1 MKRYIRFS
9 AICMFTWATL
19 STGFGKGEVNVPSIE
34 TWTSQMSQHEGFF
47 TYYWDRMRGKIWLEI
62 PSERADFLYVDY
74 LSAGLG
80 SNPVGLDR
88 GRPGGNRI
96 VSFERVGPKVLL
108 VESNLRFRALSEDP
122 LERRAVE
129 DSFPTSVLW
138 GTKVVAESED
148 RFLVDWT
155 EFLLRD
161 VHGVI
166 QTLKRTEQGD
176 YKLDSSRCAVH
187 LPGTEAFPANTEF
200 ESVLTF
206 VGDSPGKLV
215 SEMSPDPS
223 AVTLRQHHSFVQ
235 LPDDGFQPRTFDPRS
250 GAIAMT
256 FFDYASRLDEPL
268 AKQYILRHRLQKR
281 DPSAALSEPIEPIVY
296 YVDPGAPEPVRSALI
311 EGASWWNEAF
321 EAAGFKNS
329 FRVEL
334 LPAGASLLDA
344 RYNVIQ
350 WVHRS
355 TRGWSYGS
363 SIIDPRTGEI
373 IKGHVSLGSLRVRQD
388 RLIFEG
394 LQPPYPASS
403 CQAENPAGAAALA
416 ALDDNAD
423 PVEVALARIR
433 QLSAHEVGHT
443 LGFSHNF
450 AASTFGRASVMD
462 YPAPLVKITA
472 SGALDL
478 SEAYDTGIGEWDKVS
493 VRYSY
498 SEHPSGSDEAQ
509 ALTAIIMDALESGMY
524 FMSDPDAR
532 PPGGAH
538 PFAHLWDNGADPVE
552 QLDHIM
558 RVRRIALQQLGAE
571 SVREGEPLANLKA
584 VFVPIYLFHR
594 YQVNATAKL
603 VGGVNYRYSLR
614 GDGQPLQERVPP
626 EIQRRALDSLLKAL
640 EPAELVIPE
649 ALLPRL
655 LPDPNGS
662 QGLHEQMPG
671 YTGVIFDPQGAVEVA
686 ADLVVGMILEPERA
700 ARLAQL
706 DGTGSYSNLADT
718 IEALLGASWY
728 SEVAYEPALATARRS
743 VETVVLDR
751 LIRLAESREAFAE
764 VRATVLKKLTELKE
778 YLSDYSAGESDQD
791 QMYGDWARAE
801 IDRFL
806 GRPFSKPAS
815 RYDMKPP
822 PGSPIGDSN

>member
-1 MKRYIRFS
+1 MRRYFRFS
-9 AICMFTWATL
+9 AICIVAWATL
-19 STGFGKGEVNVPSIE
+19 GTAFGKEAEVPSIE
-34 TWTSQMSQHEGFF
+34 TWTSQMSRHEGFF
-47 TYYWDRMRGKIWLEI
+47 TYYWDRTRGKIWLEI
-62 PSERADFLYVDY
+62 PSERGDFLYVDY
-74 LSAGLG
+74 LGAGLG
-80 SNPVGLDR
+80 SNLVGLDR

-108 VESNLRFRALSEDP
+108 VESNLRYRALSEDP
-122 LERRAVE
+122 LERGAVE
-129 DSFPTSVLW
+129 DSFPRSVLW
-138 GTKVVAESED
+138 GTKVVAESEE

-155 EFLLRD
+155 EFLLSD

-166 QTLKRTEQGD
+166 QTLKSTEQGD
-176 YKLDSSRCAVH
+176 YELDNSRCAVY
-187 LPGTEAFPANTEF
+187 LPGTEAFPENTEF
-200 ESVLTF
+200 ESTLTF
-206 VGDSPGKLV
+206 VGNSPGRIV

-223 AVTLRQHHSFVQ
+223 AVTLREHHSFVQ
-235 LPDDGFQPRTFDPRS
+235 LPAEGFQPRKFDPRS

-281 DPSAALSEPIEPIVY
+281 DPSATLSEPIEPIVY

-321 EAAGFKNS
+321 EAAGFKDS
-329 FRVEL
+329 FRVEI
-334 LPAGASLLDA
+334 LPAGASPLDV

-403 CQAENPAGAAALA
+403 CQAENSAGAEALT
-416 ALDDNAD
+416 ALDDTVD
-423 PVEVALARIR
+423 PIQVALARIR

-472 SGALDL
+472 SGELDL
-478 SEAYDTGIGEWDKVS
+478 SEAYTTGIGEWDKVS

-498 SEHPSGSDEAQ
+498 SEHPPDSDEAQ
-509 ALTAIIMDALESGMY
+509 ALNAIISDALESGMY

-532 PPGGAH
+532 PRGGAH

-558 RVRRIALQQLGAE
+558 RVRRIALQRLGAE
-571 SVREGEPLANLKA
+571 AVKEGEPLANLKA
-584 VFVPIYLFHR
+584 AFVPVYLFHR
-594 YQVNATAKL
+594 YQVEATAKL
-603 VGGVNYRYSLR
+603 LGGVDYRYNLR
-614 GDGQPLQERVPP
+614 GDGQPLQKRVPP
-626 EIQRRALDSLLKAL
+626 EIQRKALDSLLKAL
-640 EPAELVIPE
+640 EPAELIIPE
-649 ALLPRL
+649 ALLPL
-655 LPDPNGS
+655 LVPDPNGS
-662 QGLHEQMPG
+662 QGLNEQMPG

-686 ADLVVGMILEPERA
+686 ADLVVSMILQPERA
-700 ARLAQL
+700 ARLTHL
-706 DGTGSYSNLADT
+706 DGYGSFSNFADT
-718 IEALLGASWY
+718 IEALLGATWY
-728 SEVAYEPALATARRS
+728 SEGSHEPALAAGKRS

-751 LIRLAESREAFAE
+751 LIRLAETREASAE
-764 VRATVLKKLTELKE
+764 VRATALQKLIELKD
-778 YLSDYSAGESDQD
+778 YLSDYSAGGSDQD
-791 QMYGDWARAE
+791 QVLGDWARAE

-806 GRPFSKPAS
+806 DRPFSKPGS
-815 RYDMKPP
+815 RYEMKLP
-822 PGSPIGDSN
+822 PGSPIGDPK